1 MQVTDARQFL
11 LLGIKQ
17 VNSGI
22 HARQQR
28 YSHGDRR
35 RIGGDR
41 GVIDCAAI
49 DVCDSGAA
57 VAVIASSLPG
67 LRGGDG
73 SGTLLFEL
81 RPVGVV
87 EEDAMAEA
95 VVVAI
100 VLGLIVYLAWLLWCF
115 VYAVWSQR

>member
-1 MQVTDARQFL
+1 M
-11 LLGIKQ
+11 
-17 VNSGI
+17 
-22 HARQQR
+22 
-28 YSHGDRR
+28 
-35 RIGGDR
+35 
-41 GVIDCAAI
+41 
-49 DVCDSGAA
+49 
-57 VAVIASSLPG
+57 AVIASSLPG
-67 LRGGDG
+67 LRGGDD

-115 VYAVWSQR
+115 VYAVYIGWKMRPYKGKHG

>member
-1 MQVTDARQFL
+1 MTDARPFRL
-11 LLGIKQ
+11 PGIKQ

-41 GVIDCAAI
+41 GVIDCAAV
-49 DVCDSGAA
+49 DVCDSSAA
-57 VAVIASSLPG
+57 VRVVTSALPG
-67 LRGGDG
+67 LRGGDD

-81 RPVGVV
+81 RPVG
-87 EEDAMAEA
+87 
-95 VVVAI
+95 I
-100 VLGLIVYLAWLLWCF
+100 VHRRLK
-115 VYAVWSQR
+115 